1 MFALKNKQASK
12 QTNTRQD
19 SYRPELTKSVF
30 FSVPEYELIEP
41 YLADPKDDF
50 VSHMIH
56 DRDRYRRELRDS
68 EWNYVL
74 NAFDKKMHLKRKRN
88 ARLVRPGLEL
98 ETRHEKG
105 DVTRTP
111 VNVNSYFHG
120 KIASDPDSF
129 VAVGNADGLVRNCL
143 ILHFA
148 YRYSNTLFFYNCLIP
163 QDLFLALS
171 YRVERFQ
178 VPVMYFFQTG
188 MLRLSRDTFFIHP
201 VPDHL
206 TKHVTTQSK
215 PHLIYKKSSNLPICL
230 SGILAV

>member
-41 YLADPKDDF
+41 YLADPKGDF

-68 EWNYVL
+68 SEWNYVL
-74 NAFDKKMHLKRKRN
+74 NAFDKKLHLKLKRN
-88 ARLVRPGLEL
+88 TRLVRPGLEL
-98 ETRHEKG
+98 ETRHENE

-148 YRYSNTLFFYNCLIP
+148 YRYSNTLFFYSCLIP
-163 QDLFLALS
+163 QDLLFFN
-171 YRVERFQ
+171 VRFI
-178 VPVMYFFQTG
+178 
-188 MLRLSRDTFFIHP
+188 R
-201 VPDHL
+201 
-206 TKHVTTQSK
+206 
-215 PHLIYKKSSNLPICL
+215 
-230 SGILAV
+230 